1 MGLDTTSGR
10 RSEPRPVEEHHA
22 THTAYAC
29 PGHPVRLGTAFRP
42 ADRTRINPL
51 TAQPTIKTQ
60 LTIAAQDQQDR
71 IANGVQ
77 SGQLTAGETKNLE
90 GREANLNREI
100 KDDRQADGGK
110 LTTQERQQ
118 VNKQQNNLSKS
129 IYQDKHNANTAHY
142 GNNEVGQRRENQ
154 QDRIAQGIRSGQMT
168 AGEAARTENR
178 EQGINQQI
186 HADRQA
192 NGGRLT
198 GGGKEADQQGTE
210 WRQPPDLS
218 PEAQQQGCTQITKAL
233 PPGADNGCP
242 ILATLLFLSQGWE
255 TTDIVEP
262 VMLNA

>member
-1 MGLDTTSGR
+1 MNRTLVTLAVAALVASGPLFAQQSQPQNPTGATVNDR
-10 RSEPRPVEEHHA
+10 RE
-22 THTAYAC
+22 
-29 PGHPVRLGTAFRP
+29 
-42 ADRTRINPL
+42 N
-51 TAQPTIKTQ
+51 
-60 LTIAAQDQQDR
+60 QQDR

-100 KDDRQADGGK
+100 HDDRSADGGK
-110 LTTQERQQ
+110 LTPQERQQ
-118 VNKQQNNLSKS
+118 VNRQQNNLSNS
-129 IYQDKHNANTAHY
+129 IYDDKHNANVAHY

-198 GGGKEADQQGTE
+198 GQEHAQINREQNGAS
-210 WRQPPDLS
+210 RQIYRQKHNNRVQP
-218 PEAQQQGCTQITKAL
+218 K
-233 PPGADNGCP
+233 
-242 ILATLLFLSQGWE
+242 
-255 TTDIVEP
+255 
-262 VMLNA
+262 